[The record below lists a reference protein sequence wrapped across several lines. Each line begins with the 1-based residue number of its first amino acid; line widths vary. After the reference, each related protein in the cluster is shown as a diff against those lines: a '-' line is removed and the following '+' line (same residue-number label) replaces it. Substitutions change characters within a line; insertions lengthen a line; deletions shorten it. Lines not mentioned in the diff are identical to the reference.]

1 MRLQVAII
9 PTFMTT
15 ETPKASTAAIMA
27 LFSFTARSQVRFL
40 PGTAMVA
47 VLKLVLEQESKL
59 LQEQNRIR
67 VLELVGMYHISEE
80 PLLDNLYQVLRNLDP
95 KVYEQL
101 KNEQEY
107 LYKSLKAKEL
117 LYVQAYEK
125 QLYPI
130 VKNINQVVQD
140 YCKSKGVKV
149 LYKLNQLEDKIG
161 YLEPQLDI
169 TNELL
174 NRVYEIK

>member
-1 MRLQVAII
+1 MKIKFFYFLIININLLDAQHIAFFNENRLLEV
-9 PTFMTT
+9 F
-15 ETPKASTAAIMA
+15 
-27 LFSFTARSQVRFL
+27 
-40 PGTAMVA
+40 PGYSLRMKSLDS
-47 VLKLVLEQESKL
+47 LKLVLEQESKL

-80 PLLDNLYQVLRNLDP
+80 PLLDNLYKVLRNLDP

-140 YCKSKGVKV
+140 YCKLKGIKV
-149 LYKLNQLEDKIG
+149 LYKVNQLDEKIG
-161 YLEPQLDI
+161 YLEPQLDV

-174 NRVYEIK
+174 NRVYGIK